1 MKAEIVAA
9 NDPDAI
15 ELAADWIRRGEPIA
29 IPTETVYGLA
39 ADASNPSA
47 VAKIFAIKERPF
59 FDPLIVHFAD
69 LKWLTELAQSN
80 PADHELITALT
91 RKFWPGPLTLLLPK
105 RPEVLDLVTAE
116 LPTVA
121 LRMPSHPVFRAIMR
135 ESDRPL
141 AAPSANRFGRV
152 SPSRAEHVFEELGSR
167 IPLIIDAGPAVFG
180 IESTIVEPIDG
191 SIAIVRPG
199 PVTEEALAEIGPI
212 IEQADPNK
220 IVAPG
225 QMPSHYAPDKPVR
238 ILVPGVRIE
247 RPEAAGL
254 LCWGKNQR
262 PEHFREVRSLSE
274 QCDPVEAAAR
284 LFSLLREFDRLPV
297 EMIYVE
303 PVPETGVGKAIMNR
317 LNRAAVRDKRG

>member
-15 ELAADWIRRGEPIA
+15 QLAADWIRRGEPIA

-47 VAKIFAIKERPF
+47 VAKVFAIKERPF

-69 LKWLTELAQSN
+69 LKWLSELAQPN
-80 PADHELITALT
+80 PADQDLIAVLT

-105 RPEVLDLVTAE
+105 RKHVLDLVTAE

-141 AAPSANRFGRV
+141 AVPSANRFGRV

-167 IPLIIDAGPAVFG
+167 IPLIIDAGPAAFG
-180 IESTIVEPIDG
+180 IESTIVEPVDG
-191 SIAIVRPG
+191 SIAILRPG
-199 PVTEEALAEIGPI
+199 PVTEEALAELGPI
-212 IEQADPNK
+212 IDQPDPKK
-220 IVAPG
+220 IIAPG
-225 QMPSHYAPDKPVR
+225 QMPSHYAPDKPVH
-238 ILVPGVRIE
+238 ILIPGVQVE
-247 RPEAAGL
+247 SPETAGL
-254 LCWGKNQR
+254 LCWGKNRR
-262 PEHFREVRSLSE
+262 PESFQEIRSLSE
-274 QCDPVEAAAR
+274 QCDLIEAAAR

-297 EMIYVE
+297 ETIYVE
-303 PVPETGVGKAIMNR
+303 PVPENGLGKAIMNR
-317 LNRAAVRDKRG
+317 LRRAAYRRP